1 MNSVSHTD
9 TKMLGASDFIALAAA
24 TISYF
29 AVLQAK
35 RTKTDR
41 R

>member
-9 TKMLGASDFIALAAA
+9 TKMLGVSDFIALAAA